1 MERIIIHVDMDAF
14 YASVEMRDDPSLRG
28 KPLIIGALPQERGVV
43 ATCSYEAREY
53 GVHSAMNIKDAYR
66 LCPDGIYMHPNFEKY
81 KKVSKQ
87 LGQIWDEYASASE
100 RIALDEAYLD
110 VTSVGDFDKA
120 AEIARIIKNR
130 ILDEVGLT
138 CSVGVAYSKSAAK
151 TASEERKP
159 DGFFEIR
166 TPQDFVDLIID
177 RDVRVLTSVG
187 SRTEERLKNI
197 GINTVRDIYDRSND
211 VLELLGSHGE
221 VLLELARGI
230 DDREVV
236 PYKPEEAKSISRE
249 ITFQEDVYDFI
260 FLKDVLFILALSVE
274 ERAKRY
280 GLHGNGVVLKV
291 TYSDMRSITKSKV
304 SVSSEEVMNLHREA
318 VNLLM
323 TVERKP
329 VRLIGVG
336 VYNLSDKGMKQM
348 TLEDSFNVKNGS
360 SRKAVRDELERLE
373 KIYHM
378 DFKRLLPKIYRN
390 DTLHRIIEDMR
401 IQRLLP
407 S

>member
-197 GINTVRDIYDRSND
+197 GINTVRDIYDRSDD
-211 VLELLGSHGE
+211 VLELLGNHGE

-230 DDREVV
+230 DDRDVV